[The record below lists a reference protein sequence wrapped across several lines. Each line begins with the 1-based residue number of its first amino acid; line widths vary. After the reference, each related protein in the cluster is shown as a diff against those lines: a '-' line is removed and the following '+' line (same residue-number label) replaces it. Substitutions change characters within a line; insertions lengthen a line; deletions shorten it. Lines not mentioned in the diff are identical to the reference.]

1 MTIDKLKVIWFSQE
15 LHSYLLDRAV
25 DNFENDEEEERQE
38 DANDWESTLVTGWII
53 CRWERK
59 E

>member
-1 MTIDKLKVIWFSQE
+1 MTIDKLKVIWFSHE
-15 LHSYLLDRAV
+15 LHSYLLDCAV

-38 DANDWESTLVTGWII
+38 DANDWESTLVIGRVI
-53 CRWERK
+53 CRWKRK